1 MIVGGGI
8 KQGKGGWKKSR
19 VACAHHLGLCS
30 PTSQRYSVQCS
41 RHCLLYA
48 PTSKNRLIFS
58 LFSRRPAEKD
68 AKEVHGHVFVEN
80 GLGMCEGVA
89 IER

>member
-8 KQGKGGWKKSR
+8 KQGKGGLRSQGL
-19 VACAHHLGLCS
+19 HPLTTLGFVLHYHRG
-30 PTSQRYSVQCS
+30 TQCS

-48 PTSKNRLIFS
+48 PTSKRRLIFS
-58 LFSRRPAEKD
+58 LFSRRPGEKD
-68 AKEVHGHVFVEN
+68 AKELHGHVFV

-89 IER
+89 VER